1 MSVFLQTGRYT
12 MTIGENIRRLRK
24 ARGLTLKELGDMIG
38 VSESYIRAYES
49 GRRNPKPASLQTLAD
64 ALGVNVEVLKNSEV
78 NGVSAMHQLFQMY
91 RNFGGALFETKDDDG
106 NDCVAIRFNSLMLM
120 QSWFQRYKKYEEDV
134 QKADKIK
141 NVKERKEALE
151 KAYREFDWWMDIY
164 PVTDPYPQLVEAQ
177 KKHDA
182 IMDQIGL
189 NPKNSD

>member
-1 MSVFLQTGRYT
+1 MRRR
-12 MTIGENIRRLRK
+12 MTN
-24 ARGLTLKELGDMIG
+24 
-38 VSESYIRAYES
+38 
-49 GRRNPKPASLQTLAD
+49 
-64 ALGVNVEVLKNSEV
+64 
-78 NGVSAMHQLFQMY
+78 
-91 RNFGGALFETKDDDG
+91 G

-177 KKHDA
+177 KEHDA

-189 NPKNSD
+189 NPKNSGS